1 MATLSDDVFDSGL
14 DYITTNVDELHI
26 CSAEPTTYAEAT
38 STYSLGSDSVTV
50 GAAADRG
57 AGGREVVVPAISG
70 GSVTSTGTASHYAL
84 VKTGTS
90 ELIATGSLSS
100 TQGVTSGDSFTLT
113 SFAIGIPDPV

>member
-14 DYITTNVDELHI
+14 DYITANVDELHI

-70 GSVTSTGTASHYAL
+70 GSVTATGTVTHYAL

>member
-70 GSVTSTGTASHYAL
+70 GSVTATGTASHYAL

>member
-1 MATLSDDVFDSGL
+1 MATLSNDVFDSGL

-26 CSAEPTTYAEAT
+26 CSAEPATYAEAT

-70 GSVTSTGTASHYAL
+70 GSVTATGTASHYAL

-100 TQGVTSGDSFTLT
+100 TQGVTSGDNFTLT